1 LTKAV
6 IDSMKALAGRP
17 RLRTGS
23 SFFDVLSVQGISTNF
38 LPDLSQDTIFLAA
51 LSASPARAHSHT
63 TATRH
68 PASRSAAAFRASR
81 IVWSNLAVP
90 MQYIHNDPE
99 IQPRSIIAAHVRK
112 LALDFLQHP
121 VHEPSNCRL
130 VKDGHSTARL
140 HQFDGQHKTT
150 AQILIGR
157 TTAPMK
163 VYVEPAIDML
173 QELVIKIQQEIK
185 KQPLTKSETLA
196 KISDVVRRILD
207 SYSEKPG
214 KHRSEKR
221 LLAKQSQHERGVVKK
236 LYFDELRGLV
246 FFDDDNELS
255 KAVVPAVK
263 NRPTTDKVVI
273 NKIISPLLY
282 AQPLDTDMDESI
294 ERDTE
299 RANILFVVNAIAEKV
314 LPKGWNK
321 AGNDVQRRRAENFF
335 YQGSIGWWM
344 GEILEPSLRYVLYK
358 MGKNKPL
365 LLEPLDEASKE
376 KIFSLIDKLCSWD
389 IWSTDDPEHLKAMRS
404 NTVKNVI
411 EAFPDYT
418 DKKLIQEMDA

>member
-1 LTKAV
+1 
-6 IDSMKALAGRP
+6 
-17 RLRTGS
+17 
-23 SFFDVLSVQGISTNF
+23 
-38 LPDLSQDTIFLAA
+38 
-51 LSASPARAHSHT
+51 
-63 TATRH
+63 
-68 PASRSAAAFRASR
+68 
-81 IVWSNLAVP
+81 
-90 MQYIHNDPE
+90 
-99 IQPRSIIAAHVRK
+99 
-112 LALDFLQHP
+112 
-121 VHEPSNCRL
+121 
-130 VKDGHSTARL
+130 
-140 HQFDGQHKTT
+140 
-150 AQILIGR
+150 
-157 TTAPMK
+157 MK

-221 LLAKQSQHERGVVKK
+221 LLAKQSLHERGVVKK